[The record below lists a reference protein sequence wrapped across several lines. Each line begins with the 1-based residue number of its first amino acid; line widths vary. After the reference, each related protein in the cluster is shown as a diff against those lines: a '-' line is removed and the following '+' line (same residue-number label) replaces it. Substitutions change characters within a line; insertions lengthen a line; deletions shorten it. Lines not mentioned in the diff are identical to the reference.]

1 MSKSVIETTIENLKK
16 HVFEAG
22 TLVEKAVHHA
32 CKAAIEKSEYEISQ
46 VLKFEEMINEHHRSL
61 DDHCMQALAKL
72 SPFGQDLR
80 TIISVIK
87 INSDLER
94 MGDQSRN
101 IVRIVRDQFEKVSIP
116 NFKSFEQM
124 VSDVNWMVQ
133 ESKECFSQG
142 NAQKAVQILAREEKV
157 DEEKKQLTKELLEQM
172 KSNPN
177 QVKHC
182 LDFILIVRNLER
194 IADHCTNIAEETIFV
209 TTGKDIRHRQEVL
222 SKSKVKEE

>member
-1 MSKSVIETTIENLKK
+1 MSKTTIETTIENLKK

-22 TLVEKAVHHA
+22 TLVEKAVIHA
-32 CKAAIEKSEYEISQ
+32 CKATVEKSEYEISQ

-101 IVRIVRDQFEKVSIP
+101 IVRILRDQFEKNDIP
-116 NFKSFEQM
+116 NSKAFTQM
-124 VSDVNWMVQ
+124 VEDVNWMVK
-133 ESKECFSQG
+133 ESIEGFAQG
-142 NAQKAVQILAREEKV
+142 NPQKAVQILAREEKV
-157 DEEKKQLTKELLEQM
+157 DEGKKRLTAELLEQM
-172 KSNPN
+172 KTNPAE
-177 QVKHC
+177 VKSS
-182 LDFILIVRNLER
+182 LDFILIVRSLER
-194 IADHCTNIAEETIFV
+194 IGDHCTNIAEETIFV
-209 TTGKDIRHRQEVL
+209 TTGHDIRHKHEIL
-222 SKSKVKEE
+222 KKAPDNY

>member
-1 MSKSVIETTIENLKK
+1 MSKSTIETTIENLKK
-16 HVFEAG
+16 HVFEVG
-22 TLVEKAVHHA
+22 TLVEKAVSHA
-32 CKAAIEKSEYEISQ
+32 CKAAVEKSEYEIQQ

-87 INSDLER
+87 INADMER

-101 IVRIVRDQFEKVSIP
+101 IVRILKDHFEKMETP
-116 NFKSFEQM
+116 NSKAFVQM
-124 VSDVNWMVQ
+124 MENVNWMVK
-133 ESKECFSQG
+133 ESIESFSKG

-157 DEEKKQLTKELLEQM
+157 DEGKKLLTQELLELM
-172 KSNPN
+172 KQQPQS
-177 QVKHC
+177 VKPA
-182 LDFILIVRNLER
+182 LDFILIVRSLER

-209 TTGKDIRHRQEVL
+209 LTGQDIRHRQEFL
-222 SKSKVKEE
+222 QNKKA

>member
-1 MSKSVIETTIENLKK
+1 MSKATIETTIENLKK
-16 HVFEAG
+16 HVSEVG
-22 TLVEKAVHHA
+22 TLVEKAVAHA
-32 CKAAIEKSEYEISQ
+32 CRAAVEKSEFEISQ

-87 INSDLER
+87 INADMER

-101 IVRIVRDQFEKVSIP
+101 IVRILKDHFEKMETP
-116 NFKSFEQM
+116 NTKAFTQM
-124 VSDVNWMVQ
+124 IEDVNWMVK
-133 ESKECFSQG
+133 ESIESFSRG

-157 DEEKKQLTKELLEQM
+157 DEGKKLLTQELLELM
-172 KSNPN
+172 KQQPSS
-177 QVKHC
+177 VKPA
-182 LDFILIVRNLER
+182 LDFILIVRSLER

-209 TTGKDIRHRQEVL
+209 LTGQDIRHRQEVL
-222 SKSKVKEE
+222 PSKK

>member
-1 MSKSVIETTIENLKK
+1 MSKSTIETTIENLKK

-22 TLVEKAVHHA
+22 TLVEKAVSHA
-32 CKAAIEKSEYEISQ
+32 CKATVEKSEYEISQ

-87 INSDLER
+87 INSDMER

-101 IVRIVRDQFEKVSIP
+101 IVRILRDQFEKIDTP
-116 NFKSFEQM
+116 NTVAFTQM
-124 VSDVNWMVQ
+124 VDDVNWMVR
-133 ESKECFSQG
+133 ESIECFAKG
-142 NAQKAVQILAREEKV
+142 NTQKAIQILAREEKV
-157 DEEKKQLTKELLEQM
+157 DESKKLLTKELLELM
-172 KSNPN
+172 KSSPASL
-177 QVKHC
+177 KSA

-209 TTGKDIRHRQEVL
+209 TTGQDIRHRQEL
-222 SKSKVKEE
+222 LTKK